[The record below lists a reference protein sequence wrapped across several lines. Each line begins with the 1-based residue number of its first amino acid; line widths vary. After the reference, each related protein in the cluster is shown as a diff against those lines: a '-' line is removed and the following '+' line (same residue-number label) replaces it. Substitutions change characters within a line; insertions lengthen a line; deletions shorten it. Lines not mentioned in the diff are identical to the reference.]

1 MMQDFQYFQSFLF
14 TNRRT
19 LEYVTDKNKSSASII
34 NYMLA
39 RLQKMFKYSGLPES
53 IPRQYLENY
62 LLVNGSC
69 IIARDKK
76 NPSDESIYAFVGSA
90 GGEPDIYY
98 RPTKYMVANP
108 SLNFSAEY
116 YISDTDPNHEPD
128 AILIRNDTMWQ
139 GLYPMM
145 ARYAAL
151 ISENL
156 LTLRTADIML
166 RVLALITAPDDKSRE
181 AADIFLK
188 NIVDGKLGSISENR
202 FLDGIRM
209 QNPPSNNGS
218 YLTQF
223 IELHQYLVGSFYN
236 EVGLNANYNMKREAL
251 SESETGLN
259 DDSLM
264 PLCEDMLRC
273 RREDMQKVNALFGTS
288 IEVDFD
294 SSWLENTIER
304 LLSLR
309 QQASEASS
317 QLDNPAP
324 MEVGMESVGLEDA
337 GMEGV
342 SNQDASG
349 NEEPG
354 SMEAAGEDKGSM
366 EEESTEESGGE
377 EDGTE
382 EDDNGSNDESNSE
395 ERPSEEEGS
404 NDSDEHDEDSEGD
417 EGDESEQGD
426 SEEESNNENGEV
438 DVNESIDES
447 IEAHGVEVNVE
458 VNFMNPPE
466 DGAGDST
473 DDSTEDG
480 ADDNTNDSTEDG
492 KEEDDGKEDGE
503 TED

>member
-1 MMQDFQYFQSFLF
+1 MYQDFQYFQSFLF
-14 TNRRT
+14 TNRRC
-19 LEYVTDKNKSSASII
+19 LEYVTDKSKSSASII

-39 RLQKMFKYSGLPES
+39 RLQKMFKYKSLPES

-76 NPSDESIYAFVGSA
+76 NTSDQNIYAFIGAA

-98 RPTKYMVANP
+98 RPTKYMIANP

-116 YISDTDPNHEPD
+116 YISDTDPNHERD
-128 AILIRNDTMWQ
+128 AILVRNDTMWQ

-156 LTLRTADIML
+156 LTIRTADVML
-166 RVLALITAPDDKSRE
+166 RVLALITAPDDSNRV
-181 AADIFLK
+181 AADQFLK
-188 NIVDGKLGSISENR
+188 DIVDGKLASIAENR

-273 RREDMQKVNALFGTS
+273 RREDMASVNALFGTS

-294 SSWLENTIER
+294 SSWLENEIER
-304 LLSLR
+304 LLSLKE
-309 QQASEASS
+309 QYSSTPSNSSS
-317 QLDNPAP
+317 QLDNPGL
-324 MEVGMESVGLEDA
+324 EGDSKEEDGMEGA
-337 GMEGV
+337 RMEGV
-342 SNQDASG
+342 SSRGDNCEKDDESG
-349 NEEPG
+349 
-354 SMEAAGEDKGSM
+354 
-366 EEESTEESGGE
+366 ESTEEQDSGEVYGFKDGESMKE
-377 EDGTE
+377 EDPIEEEPIEEDTIEEKIDDAIEHMIDVMIEDSIEDSIENGTE
-382 EDDNGSNDESNSE
+382 EEDEPQS
-395 ERPSEEEGS
+395 
-404 NDSDEHDEDSEGD
+404 
-417 EGDESEQGD
+417 
-426 SEEESNNENGEV
+426 
-438 DVNESIDES
+438 
-447 IEAHGVEVNVE
+447 
-458 VNFMNPPE
+458 
-466 DGAGDST
+466 
-473 DDSTEDG
+473 
-480 ADDNTNDSTEDG
+480 
-492 KEEDDGKEDGE
+492 E
-503 TED
+503 TEGVLTDS

>member
-1 MMQDFQYFQSFLF
+1 MVQDFQYFQSFLF
-14 TNRRT
+14 TNRRC
-19 LEYVTDKNKSSASII
+19 LEFVTDKSKSSASII

-39 RLQKMFKYSGLPES
+39 RLQKMFKYSGLPSS

-76 NPSDESIYAFVGSA
+76 NPSDQNIYAFVGAA

-98 RPTKYMVANP
+98 RPTRYMVANP

-116 YISDTDPNHEPD
+116 YISSTDPNHEPD
-128 AILIRNDTMWQ
+128 AVLIRNDTMWQ

-145 ARYAAL
+145 ARYASL

-156 LTLRTADIML
+156 LTIRTADVML
-166 RVLALITAPDDKSRE
+166 RVLALITAPDDSSRL
-181 AADIFLK
+181 AADQFLK
-188 NIVDGKLGSISENR
+188 DITDGHLASIAENR

-223 IELHQYLVGSFYN
+223 IELLQYLVGSFYN

-273 RREDMQKVNALFGTS
+273 RREDMQAVNSLFGTS

-304 LLSLR
+304 LLSLKE
-309 QQASEASS
+309 QHTEASS
-317 QLDNPAP
+317 QLANPARVDP
-324 MEVGMESVGLEDA
+324 SDEEVGQEGASK
-337 GMEGV
+337 EGV
-342 SNQDASG
+342 SDQSDEETEKNENGDDDGKEDPGELDSG
-349 NEEPG
+349 SEDGDGMEE
-354 SMEAAGEDKGSM
+354 SGEESK
-366 EEESTEESGGE
+366 EENVEESTEEGIEESIEEKIDDAVEKMIDIMVEDAMNEDGEKGE
-377 EDGTE
+377 EDE
-382 EDDNGSNDESNSE
+382 Q
-395 ERPSEEEGS
+395 
-404 NDSDEHDEDSEGD
+404 DSED
-417 EGDESEQGD
+417 QGLSAD
-426 SEEESNNENGEV
+426 S
-438 DVNESIDES
+438 
-447 IEAHGVEVNVE
+447 
-458 VNFMNPPE
+458 
-466 DGAGDST
+466 
-473 DDSTEDG
+473 
-480 ADDNTNDSTEDG
+480 
-492 KEEDDGKEDGE
+492 
-503 TED
+503 

>member
-1 MMQDFQYFQSFLF
+1 MVQDFQYFQSFLF
-14 TNRRT
+14 TNRRC
-19 LEYVTDKNKSSASII
+19 LEFVTDKSKSSASII

-39 RLQKMFKYSGLPES
+39 RLQKMFKYSGLPDS

-76 NPSDESIYAFVGSA
+76 NPSDPSIYAFVGAA

-98 RPTKYMVANP
+98 RPTRYMVANP
-108 SLNFSAEY
+108 SLNLSAEY
-116 YISDTDPNHEPD
+116 YISSTDPNHEPD
-128 AILIRNDTMWQ
+128 AVLIRNDTMWQ

-145 ARYAAL
+145 ARYASL

-156 LTLRTADIML
+156 LTIRTADVML
-166 RVLALITAPDDKSRE
+166 RVLALITAPDDSSRL
-181 AADIFLK
+181 AADQFLK
-188 NIVDGKLGSISENR
+188 DITDGHLASIAENR

-273 RREDMQKVNALFGTS
+273 RREDMASVNDLFGTS

-304 LLSLR
+304 LLNLK
-309 QQASEASS
+309 QQSSEASS
-317 QLDNPAP
+317 QLANPARA
-324 MEVGMESVGLEDA
+324 EAGNEDIGQEGA
-337 GMEGV
+337 SMEGV
-342 SNQDASG
+342 SDQSDEETEKNENGDEGSENDESQKDPGELGAGSEDG
-349 NEEPG
+349 NGMEE
-354 SMEAAGEDKGSM
+354 AGEESS
-366 EEESTEESGGE
+366 EESIEEKIDDAVEKMIDIMVEDAMNEDGEKGE
-377 EDGTE
+377 EDE
-382 EDDNGSNDESNSE
+382 Q
-395 ERPSEEEGS
+395 
-404 NDSDEHDEDSEGD
+404 DSED
-417 EGDESEQGD
+417 QGLSAD
-426 SEEESNNENGEV
+426 S
-438 DVNESIDES
+438 
-447 IEAHGVEVNVE
+447 
-458 VNFMNPPE
+458 
-466 DGAGDST
+466 
-473 DDSTEDG
+473 
-480 ADDNTNDSTEDG
+480 
-492 KEEDDGKEDGE
+492 
-503 TED
+503 

>member
-1 MMQDFQYFQSFLF
+1 MVQDFQYFQSFLF
-14 TNRRT
+14 TNKRC
-19 LEYVTDKNKSSASII
+19 LEYVTDKSKSSASII

-39 RLQKMFKYSGLPES
+39 RLQKMFKYSNLPDS

-76 NPSDESIYAFVGSA
+76 NESDPNIYAFVGAA

-98 RPTKYMVANP
+98 RPTKYMIANP
-108 SLNFSAEY
+108 SLQFSAEY
-116 YISDTDPNHEPD
+116 YISDTDPNHERD
-128 AILIRNDTMWQ
+128 AILVRNDTMWQ

-156 LTLRTADIML
+156 LTIRTADVML
-166 RVLALITAPDDKSRE
+166 RVLALITAPDDSSRL
-181 AADIFLK
+181 AADQFLK
-188 NIVDGKLGSISENR
+188 DITDGHLASIAENR

-273 RREDMQKVNALFGTS
+273 RREDIASVNALFGTS

-294 SSWLENTIER
+294 SSWLENEIER
-304 LLSLR
+304 LLNIK
-309 QQASEASS
+309 QQASESSS
-317 QLDNPAP
+317 QLANPAP
-324 MEVGMESVGLEDA
+324 NGFGMDA
-337 GMEGV
+337 DGQEGASMEG
-342 SNQDASG
+342 ASM
-349 NEEPG
+349 G
-354 SMEAAGEDKGSM
+354 SDS
-366 EEESTEESGGE
+366 
-377 EDGTE
+377 
-382 EDDNGSNDESNSE
+382 SNDE
-395 ERPSEEEGS
+395 
-404 NDSDEHDEDSEGD
+404 DE
-417 EGDESEQGD
+417 
-426 SEEESNNENGEV
+426 
-438 DVNESIDES
+438 
-447 IEAHGVEVNVE
+447 
-458 VNFMNPPE
+458 
-466 DGAGDST
+466 
-473 DDSTEDG
+473 
-480 ADDNTNDSTEDG
+480 
-492 KEEDDGKEDGE
+492 DGKEDGE
-503 TED
+503 NEERTKEEGMDESGKDDAGSKDGESMESEDQSDGEESEEGIEEKIDDAVEHMVDIMIEDATAEEEKEEEKEEEEEEGKEDSDDESKTEGLPSDT

>member
-1 MMQDFQYFQSFLF
+1 
-14 TNRRT
+14 
-19 LEYVTDKNKSSASII
+19 
-34 NYMLA
+34 MLA
-39 RLQKMFKYSGLPES
+39 RLQKMFRYSGLPDS

-76 NPSDESIYAFVGSA
+76 KPSDQNIYAFVGAA

-98 RPTKYMVANP
+98 RPTRYMVANP

-116 YISDTDPNHEPD
+116 YISSTDPNHELD
-128 AILIRNDTMWQ
+128 AVLIRNDTMWQ

-156 LTLRTADIML
+156 LTIRTADVML
-166 RVLALITAPDDKSRE
+166 RVLALITAPDDSSRL
-181 AADIFLK
+181 AADQFLK
-188 NIVDGKLGSISENR
+188 DITDGHLASIAENR

-273 RREDMQKVNALFGTS
+273 RREDMQAVNDLFGTS

-304 LLSLR
+304 LLSLK
-309 QQASEASS
+309 QQSSEASS
-317 QLDNPAP
+317 QLANPAP
-324 MEVGMESVGLEDA
+324 MGVSNEEIGQEGASK
-337 GMEGV
+337 EGV
-342 SNQDASG
+342 SDQSDEETEKDENGDEDGEKDESKKDPGELDTGSEDG
-349 NEEPG
+349 NGMEE
-354 SMEAAGEDKGSM
+354 AGEESS
-366 EEESTEESGGE
+366 EESIEEKIDDAVEKMIDIMVEDAMNEDGEKGE
-377 EDGTE
+377 EDE
-382 EDDNGSNDESNSE
+382 Q
-395 ERPSEEEGS
+395 
-404 NDSDEHDEDSEGD
+404 DSED
-417 EGDESEQGD
+417 QGLSAD
-426 SEEESNNENGEV
+426 S
-438 DVNESIDES
+438 
-447 IEAHGVEVNVE
+447 
-458 VNFMNPPE
+458 
-466 DGAGDST
+466 
-473 DDSTEDG
+473 
-480 ADDNTNDSTEDG
+480 
-492 KEEDDGKEDGE
+492 
-503 TED
+503 

>member
-1 MMQDFQYFQSFLF
+1 MVQDFQYFQSFLF
-14 TNRRT
+14 TNRRC
-19 LEYVTDKNKSSASII
+19 LEYVTDKSKSSASII

-39 RLQKMFKYSGLPES
+39 RLQKMFKYKNLPKS

-76 NPSDESIYAFVGSA
+76 NESDPNIYAFVGAA

-98 RPTKYMVANP
+98 RPTKYMIANP
-108 SLNFSAEY
+108 SLQFSAEY
-116 YISDTDPNHEPD
+116 YISDTDPNHDRD
-128 AILIRNDTMWQ
+128 AILVRNDTMWQ

-156 LTLRTADIML
+156 LTIRTADVML
-166 RVLALITAPDDKSRE
+166 RVLALITAPDDSSRLS
-181 AADIFLK
+181 ADQFLK
-188 NIVDGKLGSISENR
+188 DIVDGKLASIAENR

-273 RREDMQKVNALFGTS
+273 RREDMASVNALFGTS

-294 SSWLENTIER
+294 SSWLENEIER
-304 LLSLR
+304 LLSLKE
-309 QQASEASS
+309 QYSSTPLGTSS
-317 QLDNPAP
+317 QLDNPAGQGD
-324 MEVGMESVGLEDA
+324 GMEDSGNEGA
-337 GMEGV
+337 GMEGAGMQRE
-342 SNQDASG
+342 NGPEEGESG
-349 NEEPG
+349 NEDDNKDEKNEKNDSEFDSG
-354 SMEAAGEDKGSM
+354 SEDGDGVEEEGDDASVENPIEENPIEEKIDDAVEHMIDVMIEDSIQEEESGKDDGTEDNGTEDDPQEGEEDEQDKEDKGLS
-366 EEESTEESGGE
+366 S
-377 EDGTE
+377 
-382 EDDNGSNDESNSE
+382 DD
-395 ERPSEEEGS
+395 
-404 NDSDEHDEDSEGD
+404 
-417 EGDESEQGD
+417 
-426 SEEESNNENGEV
+426 
-438 DVNESIDES
+438 
-447 IEAHGVEVNVE
+447 
-458 VNFMNPPE
+458 
-466 DGAGDST
+466 
-473 DDSTEDG
+473 
-480 ADDNTNDSTEDG
+480 
-492 KEEDDGKEDGE
+492 
-503 TED
+503 

>member
-1 MMQDFQYFQSFLF
+1 MQDFQYFQSFLF

-39 RLQKMFKYSGLPES
+39 RLQKMFKYSGLPDS

-69 IIARDKK
+69 IIAKDKK

-108 SLNFSAEY
+108 ALNFSAEY
-116 YISDTDPNHEPD
+116 YISETDPDHEPD

-156 LTLRTADIML
+156 LTIRTADIML

-181 AADIFLK
+181 AADIYLK

-273 RREDMQKVNALFGTS
+273 RREDIERVNNMFGTS
-288 IEVDFD
+288 IQVDFD

-304 LLSLR
+304 LLSIK

-324 MEVGMESVGLEDA
+324 MEAGMESVGLEDA
-337 GMEGV
+337 EMEGV
-342 SNQDASG
+342 SNQGASG
-349 NEEPG
+349 NE
-354 SMEAAGEDKGSM
+354 DDRM
-366 EEESTEESGGE
+366 EESAGMEESGGE

-382 EDDNGSNDESNSE
+382 EANNGSNDEPNSE
-395 ERPSEEEGS
+395 EQSNEEEGTD
-404 NDSDEHDEDSEGD
+404 DSDEHDEDTSGD
-417 EGDESEQGD
+417 AGDESEQGD
-426 SEEESNNENGEV
+426 SEEESNNENDV
-438 DVNESIDES
+438 DETIEDSID
-447 IEAHGVEVNVE
+447 APGVEVNVE

-466 DGAGDST
+466 DGAGDE
-473 DDSTEDG
+473 TEDG
-480 ADDNTNDSTEDG
+480 MEEG
-492 KEEDDGKEDGE
+492 KEEDDDKEDRE
-503 TED
+503 TND

>member
-1 MMQDFQYFQSFLF
+1 MIQDFQYFQSFLF
-14 TNRRT
+14 TNRRC
-19 LEYVTDKNKSSASII
+19 LEFVTDKSKSSASII

-39 RLQKMFKYSGLPES
+39 RLQKMFRYSGLPDS

-76 NPSDESIYAFVGSA
+76 KPSDQNIYAFVGAA

-98 RPTKYMVANP
+98 RPTRYMVANP

-116 YISDTDPNHEPD
+116 YISSTDPNHELD
-128 AILIRNDTMWQ
+128 AVLIRNDTMWQ

-156 LTLRTADIML
+156 LTIRTADVML
-166 RVLALITAPDDKSRE
+166 RVLALITAPDDSSRL
-181 AADIFLK
+181 AADQFLK
-188 NIVDGKLGSISENR
+188 DITDGHLASIAENR

-273 RREDMQKVNALFGTS
+273 RREDMQAVNDLFGTS

-304 LLSLR
+304 LLSLK
-309 QQASEASS
+309 QQSSEASS
-317 QLDNPAP
+317 QLANPAP
-324 MEVGMESVGLEDA
+324 MGVSNEEIGQEGASK
-337 GMEGV
+337 EGV
-342 SNQDASG
+342 SDQSDEETEKDENGDEDGEKDESKKDPGELDTGSEDG
-349 NEEPG
+349 NGMEE
-354 SMEAAGEDKGSM
+354 AGEESS
-366 EEESTEESGGE
+366 EESIEEKIDDAVEKMIDIMVEDAMNEDGEKGE
-377 EDGTE
+377 EDE
-382 EDDNGSNDESNSE
+382 Q
-395 ERPSEEEGS
+395 
-404 NDSDEHDEDSEGD
+404 DSED
-417 EGDESEQGD
+417 QGLSAD
-426 SEEESNNENGEV
+426 S
-438 DVNESIDES
+438 
-447 IEAHGVEVNVE
+447 
-458 VNFMNPPE
+458 
-466 DGAGDST
+466 
-473 DDSTEDG
+473 
-480 ADDNTNDSTEDG
+480 
-492 KEEDDGKEDGE
+492 
-503 TED
+503 

>member
-1 MMQDFQYFQSFLF
+1 MVQDFQYFQSFLF
-14 TNRRT
+14 TNRRC
-19 LEYVTDKNKSSASII
+19 LEYVTDKSKSSASII

-39 RLQKMFKYSGLPES
+39 RLQKMFKYKNLPDS

-76 NPSDESIYAFVGSA
+76 NPSDQNIYAFVGAA

-98 RPTKYMVANP
+98 RPTRYMIANP
-108 SLNFSAEY
+108 SLKFSAEY
-116 YISDTDPNHEPD
+116 YISDTDPNNERD
-128 AILIRNDTMWQ
+128 AILVRNDTMWQ

-156 LTLRTADIML
+156 LTIRTADVML
-166 RVLALITAPDDKSRE
+166 RVLALITAPDDSSRL
-181 AADIFLK
+181 AADQFLK
-188 NIVDGKLGSISENR
+188 DIVDGKLASIGENR

-273 RREDMQKVNALFGTS
+273 RREDMQAVNDLFGTS

-294 SSWLENTIER
+294 SSWLENEIER
-304 LLSLR
+304 LLSLKE
-309 QQASEASS
+309 QYSASSSGQSTASGPSSPS
-317 QLDNPAP
+317 QLDNSAGQGD
-324 MEVGMESVGLEDA
+324 GMEDVELEGA
-337 GMEGV
+337 SEKGV
-342 SNQDASG
+342 STQSSDEP
-349 NEEPG
+349 EE
-354 SMEAAGEDKGSM
+354 GENGD
-366 EEESTEESGGE
+366 EENN
-377 EDGTE
+377 
-382 EDDNGSNDESNSE
+382 DD
-395 ERPSEEEGS
+395 PSEFDTG
-404 NDSDEHDEDSEGD
+404 
-417 EGDESEQGD
+417 Q
-426 SEEESNNENGEV
+426 
-438 DVNESIDES
+438 
-447 IEAHGVEVNVE
+447 
-458 VNFMNPPE
+458 
-466 DGAGDST
+466 
-473 DDSTEDG
+473 
-480 ADDNTNDSTEDG
+480 EDG
-492 KEEDDGKEDGE
+492 KGMEEEDDGNEIEEKIDDALEHMIDVMIEDSIQEDNPDEIQEGENDEEKSE
-503 TED
+503 TEGLPSDN

>member
-39 RLQKMFKYSGLPES
+39 RLQKMFKYSGLPDS

-69 IIARDKK
+69 IIAKDKK
-76 NPSDESIYAFVGSA
+76 NQSDESIYAFVGSA

-273 RREDMQKVNALFGTS
+273 RREDMERVNNMFGTS

-304 LLSLR
+304 LLSIK

-324 MEVGMESVGLEDA
+324 MEAGMESVGLEDA
-337 GMEGV
+337 SMEGV
-342 SNQDASG
+342 GNQGASG
-349 NEEPG
+349 NKEPG
-354 SMEAAGEDKGSM
+354 STGEDSM
-366 EEESTEESGGE
+366 EESGGSEEGNTEESGGE
-377 EDGTE
+377 EDGKE
-382 EDDNGSNDESNSE
+382 EDNNGSDDESNSE
-395 ERPSEEEGS
+395 ERPSEEKGS
-404 NDSDEHDEDSEGD
+404 NDSDEHDKDSEGD

-438 DVNESIDES
+438 DVTESVEVP
-447 IEAHGVEVNVE
+447 GVEVNVE

-466 DGAGDST
+466 DGAEDST
-473 DDSTEDG
+473 D
-480 ADDNTNDSTEDG
+480 DSTEDG

>member
-1 MMQDFQYFQSFLF
+1 MVQDFQYFQSFLF
-14 TNRRT
+14 TNRRC
-19 LEYVTDKNKSSASII
+19 LEFVTDKSKSSASII

-39 RLQKMFKYSGLPES
+39 RLQKMFKYSGLPDS

-76 NPSDESIYAFVGSA
+76 NPSDPSIYAFVGAA

-98 RPTKYMVANP
+98 RPTRYMVANP

-116 YISDTDPNHEPD
+116 YISSTDPNHEPD
-128 AILIRNDTMWQ
+128 AVLIRNDTMWQ

-156 LTLRTADIML
+156 LTIRTADVML
-166 RVLALITAPDDKSRE
+166 RVLALITAPDDTSRL
-181 AADIFLK
+181 AADQFLK
-188 NIVDGKLGSISENR
+188 DITEGHLASIAENR

-273 RREDMQKVNALFGTS
+273 RREDMASVNALFGTS
-288 IEVDFD
+288 IQVDFD

-304 LLSLR
+304 LLNLK
-309 QQASEASS
+309 QQSSEASS
-317 QLDNPAP
+317 QLANPAP
-324 MEVGMESVGLEDA
+324 MGVSEEEVGNEGAS
-337 GMEGV
+337 MEGV
-342 SNQDASG
+342 SDQSDEEMEKNENGDEGSENDPGKLDSG
-349 NEEPG
+349 SED
-354 SMEAAGEDKGSM
+354 GEGM
-366 EEESTEESGGE
+366 EESGEETTQENVEENTEETIEEKIDDAVEKMIDIMVEDAMNEDGEKGE
-377 EDGTE
+377 EDE
-382 EDDNGSNDESNSE
+382 Q
-395 ERPSEEEGS
+395 
-404 NDSDEHDEDSEGD
+404 DSED
-417 EGDESEQGD
+417 QGLSAD
-426 SEEESNNENGEV
+426 S
-438 DVNESIDES
+438 
-447 IEAHGVEVNVE
+447 
-458 VNFMNPPE
+458 
-466 DGAGDST
+466 
-473 DDSTEDG
+473 
-480 ADDNTNDSTEDG
+480 
-492 KEEDDGKEDGE
+492 
-503 TED
+503 

>member
-1 MMQDFQYFQSFLF
+1 MQDFQYFQSFLF

-39 RLQKMFKYSGLPES
+39 RLQKMFKYSGLPDS

-69 IIARDKK
+69 IIAKDKK
-76 NPSDESIYAFVGSA
+76 NQSDESIYAFVGSA

-273 RREDMQKVNALFGTS
+273 RREDMERVNNMFGTS

-304 LLSLR
+304 LLSIK

-324 MEVGMESVGLEDA
+324 MEAGMESVGLEDA
-337 GMEGV
+337 SMEGV
-342 SNQDASG
+342 GNQGASG
-349 NEEPG
+349 NKEPG
-354 SMEAAGEDKGSM
+354 STGEDSM
-366 EEESTEESGGE
+366 EESGGSEEGNTEESGGE
-377 EDGTE
+377 EDGKE
-382 EDDNGSNDESNSE
+382 EDNNGSDDESNSE
-395 ERPSEEEGS
+395 ERPSEEKGS
-404 NDSDEHDEDSEGD
+404 NDSDEHDKDSEGD

-438 DVNESIDES
+438 DVTESVEVP
-447 IEAHGVEVNVE
+447 GVEVNVE

-466 DGAGDST
+466 DGAEDST
-473 DDSTEDG
+473 D
-480 ADDNTNDSTEDG
+480 DSTEDG

>member
-1 MMQDFQYFQSFLF
+1 MVQDFQYFQSFLF
-14 TNRRT
+14 TNRRC
-19 LEYVTDKNKSSASII
+19 LEFVTDKSKSSASII

-39 RLQKMFKYSGLPES
+39 RLQKMFKYSGLPDS

-69 IIARDKK
+69 IIAKDKK
-76 NPSDESIYAFVGSA
+76 NPSDPSIYAFVGAA

-98 RPTKYMVANP
+98 RPTRYMVANP

-116 YISDTDPNHEPD
+116 YISSTDPNHEPD
-128 AILIRNDTMWQ
+128 AVLIRNDTMWQ

-156 LTLRTADIML
+156 LTIRTADVML
-166 RVLALITAPDDKSRE
+166 RVLALITAPDDSSRL
-181 AADIFLK
+181 AADQFLK
-188 NIVDGKLGSISENR
+188 DITDGHLASIAENR

-273 RREDMQKVNALFGTS
+273 RREDMQAVNSLFGTS

-304 LLSLR
+304 LLNLK
-309 QQASEASS
+309 QQSSEASS
-317 QLDNPAP
+317 QLANPAHE
-324 MEVGMESVGLEDA
+324 EVSEEEDGQEGA
-337 GMEGV
+337 SMEGV
-342 SNQDASG
+342 SDQSDEEMEKNENGDEGSSNDPGELDTGSEDGNSMEEAG
-349 NEEPG
+349 EENEE
-354 SMEAAGEDKGSM
+354 SSI
-366 EEESTEESGGE
+366 EESTEESIEEKIDDAVEKMIDIMVEDAMNEDGEKGE
-377 EDGTE
+377 EDE
-382 EDDNGSNDESNSE
+382 Q
-395 ERPSEEEGS
+395 
-404 NDSDEHDEDSEGD
+404 DSED
-417 EGDESEQGD
+417 QGLSAD
-426 SEEESNNENGEV
+426 S
-438 DVNESIDES
+438 
-447 IEAHGVEVNVE
+447 
-458 VNFMNPPE
+458 
-466 DGAGDST
+466 
-473 DDSTEDG
+473 
-480 ADDNTNDSTEDG
+480 
-492 KEEDDGKEDGE
+492 
-503 TED
+503 

>member
-1 MMQDFQYFQSFLF
+1 MYQDFQYFQSFLF
-14 TNRRT
+14 TNRRC
-19 LEYVTDKNKSSASII
+19 LEYVTDKSKSSASII

-39 RLQKMFKYSGLPES
+39 RLQKMFKYKNLPES

-76 NPSDESIYAFVGSA
+76 NTSDQNIYAFIGAA

-98 RPTKYMVANP
+98 RPTKYMIANP

-116 YISDTDPNHEPD
+116 YISDTDPNHERD
-128 AILIRNDTMWQ
+128 AILVRNDTMWQ

-156 LTLRTADIML
+156 LTIRTADVML
-166 RVLALITAPDDKSRE
+166 RVLALITAPDDSSRL
-181 AADIFLK
+181 AANEFLN
-188 NIVDGKLGSISENR
+188 NIQDGKLASIAENR

-273 RREDMQKVNALFGTS
+273 RREDMASVNSLFGTS

-294 SSWLENTIER
+294 SSWLENEIER
-304 LLSLR
+304 LLSLKE
-309 QQASEASS
+309 QYSSNTSS
-317 QLDNPAP
+317 QLDNPGL
-324 MEVGMESVGLEDA
+324 EGDDKEEDGMEGA
-337 GMEGV
+337 RMEGV
-342 SNQDASG
+342 SSRGDNGEEDDESG
-349 NEEPG
+349 DDNNKLDPG
-354 SMEAAGEDKGSM
+354 SEDGESM
-366 EEESTEESGGE
+366 EEEDPIEEKIE
-377 EDGTE
+377 EDPIE
-382 EDDNGSNDESNSE
+382 EKIDDAI
-395 ERPSEEEGS
+395 
-404 NDSDEHDEDSEGD
+404 EHMIDVMIEDSIED
-417 EGDESEQGD
+417 
-426 SEEESNNENGEV
+426 NN
-438 DVNESIDES
+438 
-447 IEAHGVEVNVE
+447 
-458 VNFMNPPE
+458 
-466 DGAGDST
+466 
-473 DDSTEDG
+473 
-480 ADDNTNDSTEDG
+480 EDG
-492 KEEDDGKEDGE
+492 KEEEDEPEPE
-503 TED
+503 TEGVSTDS

>member
-1 MMQDFQYFQSFLF
+1 MVQDFQYFQSFLF
-14 TNRRT
+14 TNRRC
-19 LEYVTDKNKSSASII
+19 LEFVTDKSKSSASII

-39 RLQKMFKYSGLPES
+39 RLQKMFKYSGLPDS

-69 IIARDKK
+69 IIAKDKK
-76 NPSDESIYAFVGSA
+76 NPSDSSIYAFVGAA

-98 RPTKYMVANP
+98 RPTRYMVANP

-116 YISDTDPNHEPD
+116 YISSTDPNHEPD
-128 AILIRNDTMWQ
+128 AVLIRNDTMWQ

-145 ARYAAL
+145 ARYASL

-156 LTLRTADIML
+156 LTIRTADVML
-166 RVLALITAPDDKSRE
+166 RVLALITAPDDSSRL
-181 AADIFLK
+181 AADQFLK
-188 NIVDGKLGSISENR
+188 DITDGHLASIAENR

-273 RREDMQKVNALFGTS
+273 RREDMASVNSLFGTS

-304 LLSLR
+304 LLSLK
-309 QQASEASS
+309 QQSSEASS
-317 QLDNPAP
+317 QLATPAHK
-324 MEVGMESVGLEDA
+324 EVSEEEA
-337 GMEGV
+337 GNEGASMEGV
-342 SNQDASG
+342 SDQSDEETEKNENGDEESENDPGELDTGSEDG
-349 NEEPG
+349 NGMEE
-354 SMEAAGEDKGSM
+354 AGEESS
-366 EEESTEESGGE
+366 EESIEEKIDDAVEKMIDIMVEDAMNEDDEKGE
-377 EDGTE
+377 EDE
-382 EDDNGSNDESNSE
+382 Q
-395 ERPSEEEGS
+395 
-404 NDSDEHDEDSEGD
+404 DSED
-417 EGDESEQGD
+417 QGLSAD
-426 SEEESNNENGEV
+426 S
-438 DVNESIDES
+438 
-447 IEAHGVEVNVE
+447 
-458 VNFMNPPE
+458 
-466 DGAGDST
+466 
-473 DDSTEDG
+473 
-480 ADDNTNDSTEDG
+480 
-492 KEEDDGKEDGE
+492 
-503 TED
+503 